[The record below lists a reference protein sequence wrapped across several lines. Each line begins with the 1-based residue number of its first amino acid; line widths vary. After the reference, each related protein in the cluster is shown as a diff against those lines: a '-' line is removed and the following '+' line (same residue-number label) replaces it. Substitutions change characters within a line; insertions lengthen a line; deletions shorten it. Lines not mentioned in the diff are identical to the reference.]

1 MAQVQQVADILADR
15 SNRNERDL
23 NDKGQHTELCR
34 DSQQKTVET
43 LCRRWSNRE
52 AFMASMQP
60 GVQTYAGKHPDRAF
74 FGEAPTLTT
83 INLAYG
89 RQTSVVWLMPQLIDL
104 SEYCGCR
111 EKLKDNMLEDMAK
124 IISIEYH
131 YFKTSELLLFFYW
144 FKTGKYGHFY
154 GSVDPMIITTALRDF
169 VIDRRIAYAVH
180 QQEEER
186 KQREAWD
193 KEERMTYEE
202 YQRLKM
208 QNK

>member
-1 MAQVQQVADILADR
+1 M
-15 SNRNERDL
+15 
-23 NDKGQHTELCR
+23 
-34 DSQQKTVET
+34 
-43 LCRRWSNRE
+43 
-52 AFMASMQP
+52 
-60 GVQTYAGKHPDRAF
+60 
-74 FGEAPTLTT
+74 
-83 INLAYG
+83 
-89 RQTSVVWLMPQLIDL
+89 
-104 SEYCGCR
+104 
-111 EKLKDNMLEDMAK
+111 
-124 IISIEYH
+124 
-131 YFKTSELLLFFYW
+131 FFYW

-169 VIDRRIAYAVH
+169 AIDRRIAYASH